1 MTTTMY
7 PDSIIL
13 SAVEIEV
20 PVLVLC
26 TGDDDRLLYANT
38 LRECAVMSSQ
48 HLARADR

>member
-1 MTTTMY
+1 MNLY

-13 SAVEIEV
+13 SVGTIDIEV

-26 TGDDDRLLYANT
+26 ADDDDRLLYVNS